1 MSTLMLIKFLGL
13 LIEPLSQVLLLS
25 IIGFILYWR
34 RRRNL
39 STLFFAVSALWLY
52 LASSAYVSS
61 ALMGQLEA
69 DFAPIAA
76 TDLPEADAIVLL
88 GGAIRGEVS
97 KDTLADMSG
106 VGDRLIF
113 AVAAYKAGRAPVI
126 VVTGG
131 AQEGFVPESML
142 IRDILVTMGVP
153 RSAIVTESRNRVT
166 FDNGRYTRETLS
178 SMDVKSVLL
187 VTSAFHMR
195 RSLLV
200 FDMLDIRVTP
210 APTDFQVLRGA
221 PERGT
226 SDLWDLLPNVK
237 ALQRTTWA
245 MHEIAGYLYYLALKS
260 TSG

>member
-1 MSTLMLIKFLGL
+1 MLIKSLGL

-25 IIGFILYWR
+25 IIGLILYWR
-34 RRRNL
+34 RRRSL

-52 LASSAYVSS
+52 LASSAFV
-61 ALMGQLEA
+61 ADTLMGQLEA
-69 DFAPIAA
+69 DFAPIVAA
-76 TDLPEADAIVLL
+76 DLPEADAIVLL

-97 KDTLADMSG
+97 QGTLADMSG
-106 VGDRLIF
+106 VGDRLVF

-131 AQEGFVPESML
+131 AEEGFVPESML

-166 FDNGRYTRETLS
+166 FDNDRYTRETLL

-200 FDMLDIRVTP
+200 FNTLDILVTP
-210 APTDFQVLRGA
+210 APTDFQILQ
-221 PERGT
+221 GT
-226 SDLWDLLPNVK
+226 PSLWHIFPNVK

-260 TSG
+260 TSS

>member
-1 MSTLMLIKFLGL
+1 MSQFVVVKLVGL
-13 LIEPLSQVLLLS
+13 LVEPLTQVLLLLLL
-25 IIGFILYWR
+25 GLLLWR
-34 RRRNL
+34 KQRRIASQIFL
-39 STLFFAVSALWLY
+39 VATLWLW
-52 LASSAYVSS
+52 LASSSLFANF
-61 ALMGQLEA
+61 LMAELER
-69 DFAPIAA
+69 DYPPIAA
-76 TDLPEADAIVLL
+76 QKLPEADVIVLL

-97 KDTLADMSG
+97 VDTLADMSG

-131 AQEGFVPESML
+131 AEEGFVPEAML

-153 RSAIVTESRNRVT
+153 HSAIVTESRNRTT
-166 FDNGRYTRETLS
+166 FDNGQYTRETLS
-178 SMDVKSVLL
+178 SMDAKSVLL

-210 APTDFQVLRGA
+210 AATDFQVLQ
-221 PERGT
+221 GT
-226 SDLWDLLPNVK
+226 FSLWHFLPNVK

-260 TSG
+260 SSS

>member
-1 MSTLMLIKFLGL
+1 MLIKFFGL

-25 IIGFILYWR
+25 TIGLVLYWR

-39 STLFFAVSALWLY
+39 STFFFTVSGLWLY
-52 LASSAYVSS
+52 LASSAFVASG
-61 ALMGQLEA
+61 LMAQLEA

-106 VGDRLIF
+106 VGDRLVF
-113 AVAAYKAGRAPVI
+113 AVAAYKAGKAPVI

-131 AQEGFVPESML
+131 AEEGFVPEAIL

-153 RSAIVTESRNRVT
+153 RSAVVTESRNRVT
-166 FDNGRYTRETLS
+166 FDNDQYTRETLS

-200 FDMLDIRVTP
+200 FGMLDLRVTP
-210 APTDFQVLRGA
+210 APTDFQVLQGA
-221 PERGT
+221 LSP
-226 SDLWDLLPNVK
+226 WHFFPNVK

-260 TSG
+260 IPS